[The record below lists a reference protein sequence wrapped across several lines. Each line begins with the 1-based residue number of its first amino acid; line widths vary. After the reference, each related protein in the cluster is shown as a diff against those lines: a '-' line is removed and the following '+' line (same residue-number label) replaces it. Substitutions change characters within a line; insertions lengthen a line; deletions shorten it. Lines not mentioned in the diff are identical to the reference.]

1 MNIYKNLMFLQGHFV
16 DPHMD
21 DAYEQAP
28 APQRDPAPPA
38 GDKAGRA
45 WWARWSWFGTAQPV
59 DPGRPD
65 ACCQC

>member
-21 DAYEQAP
+21 DGYERAP
-28 APQRDPAPPA
+28 APPVTAAAPSAP
-38 GDKAGRA
+38 RTLRP
-45 WWARWSWFGTAQPV
+45 WWSRWSWFGTAQPV
-59 DPGRPD
+59 MPERPD